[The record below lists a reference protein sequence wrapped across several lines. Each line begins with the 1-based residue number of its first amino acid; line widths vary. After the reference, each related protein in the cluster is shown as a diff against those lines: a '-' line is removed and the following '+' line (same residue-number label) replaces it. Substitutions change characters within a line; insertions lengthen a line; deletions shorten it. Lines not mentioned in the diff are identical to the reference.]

1 MKMGNKKENNSMK
14 TQDSRLN
21 KLEQKTPPFKRE
33 FIAWEGN
40 PWTPEEKAEAIR
52 QDPNGRIFWKLIL
65 DEKEKQTK

>member
-1 MKMGNKKENNSMK
+1 MTKQNL
-14 TQDSRLN
+14 RLN

-40 PWTPEEKAEAIR
+40 AWMPEEKAESIR
-52 QDPNGRIFWKLIL
+52 QDPNGRIFWKSIL